1 MSSLQSPALFPDS
14 ELVSEET
21 RAKWRRYIEFLTAH
35 PDWMTLWEMEFAKSI
50 AEWLAGG
57 RDLTLN
63 QSFKLAQVFHRV
75 EERVG

>member
-21 RAKWRRYIEFLTAH
+21 RKKWAHYIEFLTAH
-35 PDWMTLWEMEFAKSI
+35 PDWMTFWEMEFTKSI
-50 AEWLAGG
+50 ADWLSGG

-63 QSFKLAQVFHRV
+63 QSFKLGQVFHRV
-75 EERVG
+75 EERIG